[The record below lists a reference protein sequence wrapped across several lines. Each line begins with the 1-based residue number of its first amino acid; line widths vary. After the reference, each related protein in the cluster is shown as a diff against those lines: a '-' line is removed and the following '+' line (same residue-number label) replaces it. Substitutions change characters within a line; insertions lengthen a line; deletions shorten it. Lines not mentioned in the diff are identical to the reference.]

1 MVKQIFLVLR
11 LWSRGETY
19 RFDSFGPS
27 IRRHTDTDRTHLY
40 SHKIRHF
47 DKDWICIRL
56 HLENKK
62 KSIYRFEFLW
72 FINFLYAIIHVKFS
86 SFCNVKI
93 TCGDFFWYERALT
106 KFTVLA
112 LPAIGTFT
120 RVGPVGVVANTASLT
135 RKIDTF
141 VDICEKPVY
150 FDKWIFFTFKKI
162 QEYGYMYIL

>member
-1 MVKQIFLVLR
+1 MINFCMVKQIFLVLR

-62 KSIYRFEFLW
+62 TKINP
-72 FINFLYAIIHVKFS
+72 FIDLNFYDS
-86 SFCNVKI
+86 
-93 TCGDFFWYERALT
+93 
-106 KFTVLA
+106 
-112 LPAIGTFT
+112 
-120 RVGPVGVVANTASLT
+120 
-135 RKIDTF
+135 
-141 VDICEKPVY
+141 
-150 FDKWIFFTFKKI
+150 
-162 QEYGYMYIL
+162 

>member
-1 MVKQIFLVLR
+1 MLR

-93 TCGDFFWYERALT
+93 TCGDFFFVWACAYQIHSSGPPSHWDIYTCR
-106 KFTVLA
+106 
-112 LPAIGTFT
+112 T
-120 RVGPVGVVANTASLT
+120 RWCWGKYRFADTENWHIRRHL
-135 RKIDTF
+135 RKNR
-141 VDICEKPVY
+141 
-150 FDKWIFFTFKKI
+150 IFWQMNFFYVSKI
-162 QEYGYMYIL
+162 QEYGYIL